1 MNLRSKR
8 SLPTNESPTNP
19 TERQENAG
27 VVTRARKTKP
37 TKNIHTP
44 RTKTN
49 PPTPRVNPTSS
60 TQPTPAPTDTQDSFD
75 ALYRDLDHPGA
86 FTRKIAK
93 YLRKNKTHSL
103 HKPRRKKF
111 KRRRIKIQLDTSS
124 KTSQTLL
131 STIGLSD

>member
-8 SLPTNESPTNP
+8 SLPTNASPANP
-19 TERQENAG
+19 TERNGNAG
-27 VVTRARKTKP
+27 VVTRARKTNPKP
-37 TKNIHTP
+37 TENERTP
-44 RTKTN
+44 RPNPKTA
-49 PPTPRVNPTSS
+49 TPRVNPTSS

-111 KRRRIKIQLDTSS
+111 KRRRIIVYYPTK
-124 KTSQTLL
+124 LL
-131 STIGLSD
+131 KWISLI